1 MTAIAVVAMEPQW
14 IEDDAVRL
22 LVQTLEKNTLTMAK
36 LLRRRA
42 KKSFHF
48 DLLCNRAFLLANPT
62 KTIPPSPS
70 YSVYSIMV

>member
-36 LLRRRA
+36 LFKATGEKILP
-42 KKSFHF
+42 F
-48 DLLCNRAFLLANPT
+48 
-62 KTIPPSPS
+62 
-70 YSVYSIMV
+70 